1 MDKEILEE
9 KIGECLGLERAAQ
22 KAVEELESRGLLDE
36 PAIKE
41 KIMGMREE
49 AGSHEQKLQQLI
61 EQVEELDPQSI
72 EEHAQETVQKAS
84 EMMVTYLGENPDT
97 LSALEF
103 LSLAEGG
110 EVIHYEVLSKLA
122 GEVKSKKFGTAV
134 RSILRNEKE
143 HLQLC
148 IRLAKQ
154 SAAA

>member
-1 MDKEILEE
+1 MDNEILEE

-36 PAIKE
+36 PAIKA

-122 GEVKSKKFGTAV
+122 SEVKSKKFGTAV

>member
-1 MDKEILEE
+1 MEE

-36 PAIKE
+36 PAIKA

-61 EQVEELDPQSI
+61 ELVEELDPQSI

-122 GEVKSKKFGTAV
+122 SEVKSKKFGTAV

>member
-1 MDKEILEE
+1 MDNEILEE

-22 KAVEELESRGLLDE
+22 KAVGELESRGLLDE
-36 PAIKE
+36 PAIKA

-122 GEVKSKKFGTAV
+122 SEVKSKKFGTAV

>member
-1 MDKEILEE
+1 MDNEILEE

-36 PAIKE
+36 PAIKA

-61 EQVEELDPQSI
+61 ELVEELDPQSI

-122 GEVKSKKFGTAV
+122 SEVKSKKFGTAV